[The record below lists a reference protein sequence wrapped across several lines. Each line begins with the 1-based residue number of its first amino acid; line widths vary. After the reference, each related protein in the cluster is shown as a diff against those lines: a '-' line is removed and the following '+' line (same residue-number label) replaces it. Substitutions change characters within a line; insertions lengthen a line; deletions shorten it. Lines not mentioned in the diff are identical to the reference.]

1 MPTAATVPVKMAQ
14 RRDTA
19 ANWTS
24 ANPTLL
30 AGEIGIESD
39 TNKIKIG
46 NGSTAWTSLGYRP
59 WSQVS
64 AYPLVNADIA
74 SAAAIA
80 YSKLATLTSGNIVLG
95 SSANVAT
102 STAVTG
108 DVTISNTGV
117 TAIASGVIVN
127 ADVNASAAI
136 AGTKI
141 SPDFGSQATVTTG
154 TNTAASFIPTSNSI
168 PSNGIYLP
176 GANQVAVATN
186 GSGRLFVDAS
196 GNVGVNETT
205 PLFPL
210 VVRSAGTCVQ
220 QYKRGTTVLGY
231 IGEADQILTSGLTT
245 DLAVKADGNLVFGAG
260 SLNERLRI
268 TSAGLVGIGSSSPV
282 SKINSVIS
290 QADNAAASD
299 TTLANSFLHLGGG
312 EYGINRYFL
321 TTYGYSTGRTNSGA
335 FIGAIGASASGFGK
349 YDLVFGTRDVT
360 TDTAPDTRMIIK
372 TDGKVGIGVTSPAG
386 STTGPSLD
394 VNGPLF
400 VRSPIVAHQ
409 TNAGVLQYTSNE
421 TSIRS
426 YGGAAGSGQIVFNTG
441 GGGGSADAEAVRI
454 DSSRRLL
461 VGTSST
467 AQAATAIFQGYDGVS
482 TNPAVV
488 RLCRGVAT
496 PADGDPLGY
505 LTFGDS
511 GQYSSGQIAVFRDG
525 GTWTSG
531 TSMPTRLTF
540 STTADG
546 GSSPT
551 ERLRITSTG
560 QVRLAGAGI
569 TFNGDTAAANE
580 LDDYEEGT
588 FTPTVGAGITIN
600 SGTPAYS
607 GFYTKIGRMVHITIS
622 QTAGNIT
629 ATVGAGSVFTGLPF
643 TPGTLLHA
651 CSVTNGAPN
660 ISGTGSI
667 YNSPGTGVIYIGFTA
682 TSQTNLT
689 FTGTYFV

>member
-1 MPTAATVPVKMAQ
+1 MAYGTVKVDNVTFTYNSADATTTFSGFYAS
-14 RRDTA
+14 TT
-19 ANWTS
+19 N
-24 ANPTLL
+24 NLTLS
-30 AGEIGIESD
+30 G
-39 TNKIKIG
+39 T
-46 NGSTAWTSLGYRP
+46 
-59 WSQVS
+59 
-64 AYPLVNADIA
+64 A
-74 SAAAIA
+74 SAATFTGTTANFTNVNAQNISVTTITGTTA
-80 YSKLATLTSGNIVLG
+80 SFTSGVF
-95 SSANVAT
+95 T
-102 STAVTG
+102 SLSGTTHTITSGVFASGTAALPS
-108 DVTISNTGV
+108 ISFVSDPNTGV
-117 TAIASGVIVN
+117 FS
-127 ADVNASAAI
+127 
-136 AGTKI
+136 
-141 SPDFGSQATVTTG
+141 
-154 TNTAASFIPTSNSI
+154 
-168 PSNGIYLP
+168 P
-176 GANQVAVATN
+176 GADQLAVATN
-186 GSGRLFVDAS
+186 GTQQITIDSSGRL
-196 GNVGVNETT
+196 
-205 PLFPL
+205 L
-210 VVRSAGTCVQ
+210 AGTATARSNFYGGYTARAQIEGVDFETAALNITCNNATDINSGVISLNKSGGATVGSNTIVSSGERLGSIRFQ
-220 QYKRGTTVLGY
+220 GNDGTNFQDAAYVLAEVDGTP
-231 IGEADQILTSGLTT
+231 GANDMPGRLVFSTT
-245 DLAVKADGNLVFGAG
+245 ADGG
-260 SLNERLRI
+260 SLPSERLRI